1 MGSIQLADGC
11 TLKTKP
17 PSERVKLDNCKSP
30 TETILERGSAIEEA
44 RVARESVI
52 SYKIMIAINQ
62 EKMSHIYY
70 TY

>member
-1 MGSIQLADGC
+1 MGSIQLVDGC

-17 PSERVKLDNCKSP
+17 PSERVKLDNGKSP

-62 EKMSHIYY
+62 EKTLHIYY

>member
-11 TLKTKP
+11 TFKTKP
-17 PSERVKLDNCKSP
+17 PSEKVKLDNGKSP

-62 EKMSHIYY
+62 EKTSHIYY